1 MLSRRYLEISATRT
15 AFLIGSRS
23 VRRFCQGTARCST
36 ASIRKIRSARA
47 HSGRGSTGYTGAM
60 EPGPDFVALLRRWED
75 AGGLWRV
82 LRRAGDSVTVGL
94 YRCDG
99 GEETDRFVAA
109 DAQLA
114 RFLAGRTSSQD
125 QSGSGA
131 A

>member
-1 MLSRRYLEISATRT
+1 
-15 AFLIGSRS
+15 
-23 VRRFCQGTARCST
+23 
-36 ASIRKIRSARA
+36 
-47 HSGRGSTGYTGAM
+47 M

-99 GEETDRFVAA
+99 GEETDRFVAM